1 MTDADWVTGDIQ
13 GVEIPA
19 HAEALL
25 AGGARFLTDA
35 FRKAGTIAPG
45 NAVRSIA
52 GFEKLSVGGTGHKLL
67 LTVDY
72 ERPSPDLH
80 RRLFVKFSRNF
91 EDPILDYSRHDL
103 EPEIRLALVSQS
115 PDFPVA
121 VAPYLFGD
129 FHQESGT
136 GLLITGCIPFGDGT
150 IEPQHP
156 KCMDYRM
163 PDPLG
168 HYRALVTAL
177 ARLAGMQRS
186 GRLPDIERHFP
197 VDLPK
202 LLASDRIRYTVEKM
216 GNRVARYAQ
225 FAADFPQLL
234 PANIRSPAFLDR
246 LAVEV
251 PRLMEQEEAIRR
263 YLHADRDFIAL
274 CHWNANAD
282 NAWFWRDS
290 DGAMHCGLIDWGQA
304 GQMHVALA
312 LWGSL
317 SGAETAML
325 DSELDGLMTLFAE
338 EYQRFGGPHLDPGE
352 LGRYF
357 TVGCMMRGLAYLM
370 DAPPRIKADIPDLAE
385 AESRF
390 DPRFEAKENARVQLL
405 MMTNFLNLWETR
417 DPVGIVEGWL
427 VGC

>member
-1 MTDADWVTGDIQ
+1 MTDRDWVRGDLQ

-19 HAEALL
+19 HADALL
-25 AGGARFLTDA
+25 AGGARFLTAA
-35 FRKAGTIAPG
+35 FRAAGTIAPD
-45 NAVRSIA
+45 NDVRAIVN
-52 GFEKLSVGGTGHKLL
+52 FEKLSVGGTGHKLL

-72 ERPSPDLH
+72 ERPSPELH

-91 EDPILDYSRHDL
+91 EDPILDYSKHDL
-103 EPEIRLALVSQS
+103 EPEIRLAMISRA
-115 PDFPVA
+115 PDFPGA

-129 FHQESGT
+129 FHQQSGT
-136 GLLITGCIPFGDGT
+136 GLLITGCIPFGEGE

-156 KCMDYRM
+156 KCLDYRM

-168 HYRALVTAL
+168 HYEALVTAL

-186 GRLPDIERHFP
+186 GRLPEMNRHFP
-197 VDLPK
+197 LDVPK
-202 LLASDRIRYTVEKM
+202 LLASDRIPYSIDKM
-216 GNRVARYAQ
+216 SNRVARYAQ

-263 YLHADRDFIAL
+263 HLHADRDFIAL

-282 NAWFWRDS
+282 NAWFWRES
-290 DGAMHCGLIDWGQA
+290 GAQHCGLIDWGQV
-304 GQMHVALA
+304 GQMQVALA
-312 LWGSL
+312 LWGCL
-317 SGAETAML
+317 SGAETVML
-325 DSELDGLMTLFAE
+325 DEELDGLMMLFAE
-338 EYQRFGGPHLDPGE
+338 EYRRFGGPRLDPDE
-352 LGRYF
+352 LGRHF
-357 TVGCMMRGLAYLM
+357 TIGSVMRGLAYLM

-385 AESRF
+385 AENRF

-417 DPVGIVEGWL
+417 DPMGIVEGWL
-427 VGC
+427 GSS